1 MLFRE
6 ITLNDIPAIFEVR
19 VSTDENNFTY
29 EELDKHGITPESV
42 RVKLETTYK
51 GWLCE
56 IDQQVVG
63 FVIGD
68 KSSGEI
74 WVIAV
79 LSEFINLRI
88 GTKLLQLAEEWL
100 IRAGNKTLWLTTD
113 TNKKL
118 RAYSFYLK
126 NSWKER
132 KVENGLLY
140 MQKKVL

>member
-1 MLFRE
+1 
-6 ITLNDIPAIFEVR
+6 
-19 VSTDENNFTY
+19 
-29 EELDKHGITPESV
+29 K
-42 RVKLETTYK
+42 VKLETTYK

-118 RAYSFYLK
+118 RAYSFYQK
-126 NSWKER
+126 NRWKEW